1 MPTILREDGCRFFF
15 YSDEG
20 NPREPPHVHVT
31 SGEKVAKF
39 WLDPVDLATS
49 KRLSAAEIVI
59 LHKTVVKHQGSFLEA
74 WHAYF
79 ESGI

>member
-1 MPTILREDGCRFFF
+1 MPTILREDGYRFFF

-20 NPREPPHVHVT
+20 NPREPPHVHVS

-39 WLDPVDLATS
+39 WLDPVDLSIS
-49 KRLSAAEIVI
+49 KRLTASEISALRKIV
-59 LHKTVVKHQGSFLEA
+59 VRHQNLFLEV

-79 ESGI
+79 ES